1 LTTTQRTTTNN
12 KFNQTVI
19 ASEAKQSPSHCAD
32 ANAASSYASQ
42 RAPRDD
48 KTQGEE
54 KMSDSNAV
62 YSIAIS
68 ARATFDMH
76 SLNNEGGEGNQIQ
89 TRMVN
94 IVGAD
99 KQLHNVNAISGDM
112 FKHIQA
118 EHLHRLAVAAGLPLS
133 DGARSFNA
141 NRVNFDIE
149 AKGDLLAALEAAKGD
164 AAELDVI
171 LQKCAVTDLEGI
183 LVTAGKRSLPRKSVV
198 EFGWVVGV
206 PGSVETDSYFHV
218 KYSSD
223 RSAGAREKAESEES
237 RGANVGQAI
246 FHRPASSG
254 VYAIV
259 LNLEVA
265 RIGFNDLA
273 QSYAIDETA
282 RAARL
287 KVLLESV
294 LYTFIEPAGAMRST
308 QNPHVV
314 DVQGVVSVSH
324 DVVPAPCIS
333 PLKDSFG
340 AEVERIADALNGLR
354 PNAIEVKSFAS
365 AGELAQIL
373 ADLTKTAKPFAL
385 SIASAKKK

>member
-1 LTTTQRTTTNN
+1 
-12 KFNQTVI
+12 
-19 ASEAKQSPSHCAD
+19 
-32 ANAASSYASQ
+32 
-42 RAPRDD
+42 
-48 KTQGEE
+48 
-54 KMSDSNAV
+54 MSNSI

-68 ARATFDMH
+68 ARAIFDMH

-94 IVGAD
+94 IIGAD
-99 KQLHNVNAISGDM
+99 GQLHNVNAISGDM

-133 DGARSFNA
+133 EGARAFNA

-149 AKGDLLAALEAAKGD
+149 ARTGLFRALDAANGD

-218 KYSSD
+218 KYALD
-223 RSAGAREKAESEES
+223 RSEAARDKAESEES
-237 RGANVGQAI
+237 RSANVGQAI

-273 QSYAIDETA
+273 QRYAIDENA
-282 RAARL
+282 RAARF
-287 KVLLESV
+287 KALLESV

-308 QNPHVV
+308 QNPHIV
-314 DVQGVVSVSH
+314 DVQGVVAVSR
-324 DVVPAPCIS
+324 DVIPAPCIS
-333 PLKDSFG
+333 PLKDSFS
-340 AEVERIADALNGLR
+340 AEVEKIAGALNELR
-354 PNAIEVKSFAS
+354 PNAIEVKPFAS
-365 AGELAQIL
+365 ASEFARIM
-373 ADLTKTAKPFAL
+373 ADLIKTAKPFAL
-385 SIASAKKK
+385 PIANAKKG

>member
-1 LTTTQRTTTNN
+1 
-12 KFNQTVI
+12 V
-19 ASEAKQSPSHCAD
+19 
-32 ANAASSYASQ
+32 
-42 RAPRDD
+42 
-48 KTQGEE
+48 
-54 KMSDSNAV
+54 SNSKAI
-62 YSIAIS
+62 YSIAVS

-94 IVGAD
+94 IIGAD
-99 KQLHNVNAISGDM
+99 GQLHNVNAISGDM

-118 EHLHRLAVAAGLPLS
+118 EHLHRLAVSAGLPLS
-133 DGARSFNA
+133 EGARTFNA

-149 AKGDLLAALEAAKGD
+149 AKGDLLTALQTAKGD

-171 LQKCAVTDLEGI
+171 LQQCAVTDLEGI
-183 LVTAGKRSLPRKSVV
+183 LVTAGNRSLPRKSVV

-218 KYSSD
+218 KYASD
-223 RSAGAREKAESEES
+223 RSTGARDRAESEES

-265 RIGFNDLA
+265 RIGFNDLS
-273 QSYAIDETA
+273 QSYAIDEAA
-282 RAARL
+282 RALRL
-287 KVLLESV
+287 RALLESV

-308 QNPHVV
+308 QNPHLV
-314 DVQGVVSVSH
+314 DVQGVVAISR

-333 PLKDSFG
+333 PLKPAFESD
-340 AEVERIADALNGLR
+340 AEDIAKALNDLR
-354 PNAIEVKSFAS
+354 PDAIEIKPFKS
-365 AGELAQIL
+365 AGEFAQIM
-373 ADLTKTAKPFAL
+373 ADLTRAAKPFAL
-385 SIASAKKK
+385 LAANAHGE